1 MLKRIYILVVLLL
14 SSWIVKAQDPA
25 LSQFNAAPNY
35 LNPAMTGFF
44 DGDYRIMANFR
55 SQWGSFTN
63 AYRTINASFEMSF
76 MKAKLR
82 DDNFA
87 VGLNFYNDR
96 SGSTALSTNN
106 ITLNVSY
113 KKALSKHRRKKHT
126 LTLGIQ
132 ASMVGQTIDV
142 NGLIFDSQYN
152 GIEVD
157 PSLVSGET
165 LSGSTGYK
173 PDLGVGL
180 LYQALTSDRVNMY
193 YGVSYQ
199 HILSPNLVLLDNADY
214 RLSPKLTGHFGMQLE
229 ANRTIRVLPS
239 GMYQWQGSAQQLQI
253 GSYVMFVM
261 DEWNGI
267 ETAFSLGAWAR
278 VANTTPDAAIF
289 AARIDFQN
297 VTIGMSYDVNISK
310 LSTVSNN
317 RGSYELSLKYQGSF
331 TTVGKRRLM
340 IPCPII

>member
-1 MLKRIYILVVLLL
+1 MQRRIYILAVLLL
-14 SSWIVKAQDPA
+14 STWFAKAQDPA

-44 DGDYRIMANFR
+44 DGDYRIMANYR

-63 AYRTINASFEMSF
+63 AYRTINASFEMSL
-76 MKAKLR
+76 MKAKLK

-87 VGLNFYNDR
+87 VGVNFFNDR
-96 SGSTALSTNN
+96 AGSTALSTNN
-106 ITLNVSY
+106 ITLNVAY

-132 ASMVGQTIDV
+132 AMMIGQNIDV
-142 NGLIFDSQYN
+142 SGLIFDSQYN

-157 PSLVSGET
+157 PTLTSGET
-165 LSGSTGYK
+165 LSGATGYK

-180 LYQALTSDRVNMY
+180 LYQAITSDRVNMY

-199 HILSPNLVLLDNADY
+199 HILSPKLVLLNNADH
-214 RLSPKLTGHFGMQLE
+214 RLSPKITGHFGMQLE
-229 ANRTIRVLPS
+229 ANRTIRLLPS
-239 GMYQWQGSAQQLQI
+239 GLYQWQGSAHQLQL

-267 ETAFSLGAWAR
+267 ETCFSLGAWAR
-278 VANTTPDAAIF
+278 VAKTTPDAAIF
-289 AARIDFQN
+289 AARIDFQG
-297 VTIGMSYDVNISK
+297 VTIGMSYDVNISN
-310 LSTVSNN
+310 LRTVSNS
-317 RGSYELSLKYQGSF
+317 RGSYELSVKYQGSF